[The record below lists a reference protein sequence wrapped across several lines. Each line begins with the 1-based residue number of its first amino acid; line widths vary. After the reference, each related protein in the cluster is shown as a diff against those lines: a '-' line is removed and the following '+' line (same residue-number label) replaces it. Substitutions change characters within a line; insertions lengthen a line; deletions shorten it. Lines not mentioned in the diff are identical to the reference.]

1 MKRWHRIF
9 LKPRRCSWAI
19 MSLLNASF
27 GSYPSGM
34 SMEVSIRGVFRR
46 MHSYSRKRGRDAEM
60 YRRYHGV
67 MEGGFV

>member
-1 MKRWHRIF
+1 MQ
-9 LKPRRCSWAI
+9 LAI